1 MKKYFYLLLALT
13 FAFTIS
19 KAQIPNAGFET
30 WTNMGTY
37 NNPDSW
43 DCLNSMTSGMSVY
56 TCQKGTPGNPGT
68 SYIKLTS
75 KTVTGMGVMPGIAV
89 CGTLDQSTM
98 QPLSGF
104 AFNQRPASLTGKW
117 QHMIFGNSQG
127 FIDVQLTYWDA
138 GLQMSMPVATA
149 HQTLSGMAM
158 SWATFTIPLTYV
170 SNNTPDS
177 CIIILSASGSNPAN
191 NDYLWVDNLS
201 FTGTVAGIKTNDF
214 SSTISVFP
222 IPAVNDI
229 TVNLSSLKEKYVTLQ
244 ISDMQGKL
252 VTQLNKIEVSAK
264 TSIDISALQKGNY
277 MLTVIA
283 TEGTGTINFIKQ

>member
-19 KAQIPNAGFET
+19 KAQIPNSGFET

-138 GLQMSMPVATA
+138 GMQMNMPVATA

-177 CIIILSASGSNPAN
+177 CIIILSASGSNPTN

-214 SSTISVFP
+214 SSTISVSP

-229 TVNLSSLKEKYVTLQ
+229 TVNLSSLNEKYVTLQ

-283 TEGTGTINFIKQ
+283 TEGKGTINFIKQ